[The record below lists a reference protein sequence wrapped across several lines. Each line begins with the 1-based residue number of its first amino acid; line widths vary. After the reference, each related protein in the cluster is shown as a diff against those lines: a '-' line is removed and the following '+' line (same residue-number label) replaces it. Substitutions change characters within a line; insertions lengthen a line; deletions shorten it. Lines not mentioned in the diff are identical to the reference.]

1 MIKVRLKK
9 HLAAGHGPFELDVNF
24 EVSRDE
30 IVTLFGHSGAGKTT
44 ILRMIAGLTA
54 PDEGFI
60 EVDGEVWFDSARGVH
75 KPVQQRGVGFVF
87 QDYNLFPNM
96 TVRENLR
103 YAVKDKKDM
112 HLIDSFLDMTH
123 LTELG
128 NHKPHTLSGG
138 QKQRVA
144 LLRALLNKPKL
155 FLLDEPFSALDL
167 DLRNKLQDEVIS
179 LYRRFRIPVV
189 FVSHDVGEVFK
200 LSHRVF
206 VMKDGEIVKSGQVSE
221 VFDEKYAAGN
231 LTTTG
236 DIISVETDG
245 SSHVAVIQIGKH
257 ITRVPV
263 AGEGAKRPD
272 NGDHV
277 LVSTQIFKPASRR

>member
-9 HLAAGHGPFELDVNF
+9 HLVTGHGPFELDVDF

-44 ILRMIAGLTA
+44 ILRIIAGLTA

-75 KPVQQRGVGFVF
+75 KPVQERHVGFVF

-112 HLIDSFLDMTH
+112 HLIDSFLNMTR
-123 LTELG
+123 LVELG
-128 NHKPHTLSGG
+128 NHKPNMLSGG

-167 DLRNKLQDEVIS
+167 ELRNKLQDEFIS
-179 LYRRFRIPVV
+179 LYRQFKIPVV

-206 VMKDGEIVKSGQVSE
+206 LMKDGEIVKSGPVGE
-221 VFDEKYAAGN
+221 VFGEEYTAGSLTMAGN
-231 LTTTG
+231 
-236 DIISVETDG
+236 IISVETDG

-257 ITRVPV
+257 ITRIPV
-263 AGEGAKRPD
+263 AGDVTKRFD
-272 NGDHV
+272 DGDRV
-277 LVSTQIFKPASRR
+277 LVSTEICKPVCRR

>member
-1 MIKVRLKK
+1 MIRVRLKK
-9 HLAAGHGPFELDVNF
+9 HLVAGHGPVELDVDF

-30 IVTLFGHSGAGKTT
+30 IVTLFGSSGAGKTT

-60 EVDGEVWFDSARGVH
+60 EVDGEVWYDSARGVH
-75 KPVQQRGVGFVF
+75 KPVQERRVGFVF

-103 YAVKDKKDM
+103 YAVKDKKDVR
-112 HLIDSFLDMTH
+112 LIDSFLDTAH
-123 LTELG
+123 LVELG

-167 DLRNKLQDEVIS
+167 ELRNRLQDEFIS
-179 LYRRFRIPVV
+179 LYERFKIPVV
-189 FVSHDVGEVFK
+189 FVSHDVGEVLK

-206 VMKDGEIVKSGQVSE
+206 VIKDGEIVKTGPVSE
-221 VFDEKYAAGN
+221 VFDEEYAAGG
-231 LTTTG
+231 LTMSG
-236 DIISVETDG
+236 NIVSVETDG
-245 SSHVAVIQIGKH
+245 RSHVAVIRIGKH
-257 ITRVPV
+257 ITKVPV
-263 AGEGAKRPD
+263 AGGAKRPD
-272 NGDHV
+272 NGDQV
-277 LVSTQIFKPASRR
+277 LVSTRICKSVSRS

>member
-9 HLAAGHGPFELDVNF
+9 HLAAGHGPFELDVDF

-75 KPVQQRGVGFVF
+75 KPVQERRVGFVF

-103 YAVKDKKDM
+103 YAVKDKKDV
-112 HLIDSFLDMTH
+112 HLIDSFLDMTR
-123 LTELG
+123 LVELG

-167 DLRNKLQDEVIS
+167 ELRIKLQDEFIS
-179 LYRRFRIPVV
+179 LYQRFKIPVV

-200 LSHRVF
+200 LSHRVLL
-206 VMKDGEIVKSGQVSE
+206 MKDGKIVKSGPVSE
-221 VFDEKYAAGN
+221 VFDGECAAGR
-231 LTTTG
+231 LTMTG
-236 DIISVETDG
+236 NIISVETDG
-245 SSHVAVIQIGKH
+245 PSHVAVIQIGKH
-257 ITRVPV
+257 IARVPM
-263 AGEGAKRPD
+263 AGEGAKRPED
-272 NGDHV
+272 GDQV
-277 LVSTQIFKPASRR
+277 LVSTQIFKPVSRR

>member
-9 HLAAGHGPFELDVNF
+9 HLVTGHGPFELDVDF

-60 EVDGEVWFDSARGVH
+60 EVDGEVWFDSVSGVH
-75 KPVQQRGVGFVF
+75 KPVQERQVGFVF

-96 TVRENLR
+96 TVRENLQ
-103 YAVKDKKDM
+103 YAVKDKKDI
-112 HLIDSFLDMTH
+112 HLIDSFLDMTR
-123 LTELG
+123 LVELG
-128 NHKPHTLSGG
+128 NHKPNMLSGG

-167 DLRNKLQDEVIS
+167 ELRNKLQDEFVS
-179 LYRRFRIPVV
+179 LYQQFKIPVV

-206 VMKDGEIVKSGQVSE
+206 LMKDGEIVKSGPVSE
-221 VFDEKYAAGN
+221 VFGEEYAAGS
-231 LTTTG
+231 LTVAG
-236 DIISVETDG
+236 NIISVETDG
-245 SSHVAVIQIGKH
+245 SSCVAVIQIGKH
-257 ITRVPV
+257 ITRIPV
-263 AGEGAKRPD
+263 AGEGAKRFD
-272 NGDHV
+272 DGDQV
-277 LVSTQIFKPASRR
+277 LVSAQICKPVCRR